1 MPIVLWEDKKII
13 IEWLY
18 NKFNI
23 NKFRY
28 TIIKEESHL
37 DFLAKNEHYILLNYA
52 SINYLLLFLFVG
64 TKKMCVL
71 IDRKSLIYQP
81 KNYDDVIRSVIM
93 YSLELKFQVKGDLY
107 KGTLF
112 DVKMINNTF
121 YVYNLFLWKGEDKT
135 NESSLENFRL
145 IDHENID
152 FVNQCKVYYYSDL
165 LVLKDIIDNDNKVK
179 GLIFIPKIPGNM
191 MIFLSNGP
199 ISQKVNNNVVT
210 NHYNVKKIEL
220 DNTNVFKM
228 NITDLPDVYQLY
240 NENTKKTTIAYIPN
254 IKTSEIV
261 KSWYKSSNKRN
272 LTVKCEYRENLDKYI
287 PTELIESN

>member
-1 MPIVLWEDKKII
+1 MSSDIPIEDINIFFSSEQQACVIPIPMVKRRRRNQKAPSKKSTD
-13 IEWLY
+13 
-18 NKFNI
+18 NI
-23 NKFRY
+23 NNSC
-28 TIIKEESHL
+28 IK
-37 DFLAKNEHYILLNYA
+37 
-52 SINYLLLFLFVG
+52 
-64 TKKMCVL
+64 
-71 IDRKSLIYQP
+71 
-81 KNYDDVIRSVIM
+81 
-93 YSLELKFQVKGDLY
+93 
-107 KGTLF
+107 
-112 DVKMINNTF
+112 
-121 YVYNLFLWKGEDKT
+121 
-135 NESSLENFRL
+135 
-145 IDHENID
+145 
-152 FVNQCKVYYYSDL
+152 
-165 LVLKDIIDNDNKVK
+165 KDIIDNDNKVK